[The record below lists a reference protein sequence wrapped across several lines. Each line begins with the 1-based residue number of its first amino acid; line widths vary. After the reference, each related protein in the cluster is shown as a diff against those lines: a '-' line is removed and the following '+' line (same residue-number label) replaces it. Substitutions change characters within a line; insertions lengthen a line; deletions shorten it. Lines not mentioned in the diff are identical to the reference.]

1 MAFTVAMALQMEIF
15 SKCKVLT
22 GKSGLYNEIK
32 WVNILE
38 ILDDLRHIESGEF
51 LITTAHNL
59 NTQSEKEQKNMIEL
73 FAARKLAAVAIQT
86 GHYLQEIPLSFI
98 RFSRDSN
105 IPLIEIPAEVSFK
118 TITRAL
124 MNELIWEQSPI
135 TEEHKG
141 LVGSDRDKMISTMK
155 SLWNRLQEEG
165 LVEEV
170 IINLKRFNIDPDDS
184 LMVLAIAI
192 NKTEAKTPEHRQKPF
207 FNFYGL
213 VEQALTNFLLQQG
226 LTFLIGPSES
236 SVLLIVQSEDFRTG
250 KENAEEAFAGWLIEY
265 LNITFPGWRFMI
277 GTSKV
282 HKNIK
287 GLPQVRSEAEKALQ
301 AARLGLPDRVDLV
314 TYKKMG
320 LYRLLID
327 FRKLDTLKNIYA
339 ETTKPLIAYDSKSR
353 GSLVETLK
361 TYLEHCSI
369 KKSAETLFIH
379 RHTMKYRLEQIE
391 KLTGL
396 DPQIP
401 YDAFQLN
408 LGLHIYQYLLAIR
421 STDTAP

>member
-1 MAFTVAMALQMEIF
+1 MAFTVALALQMEIF
-15 SKCKVLT
+15 RKCKVLT

-38 ILDDLRHIESGEF
+38 ILDDLSHIEPGEF

-59 NTQSEKEQKNMIEL
+59 NTQSEKEQKKMIEL

-98 RFSRDSN
+98 RFSRDNN

-118 TITRAL
+118 TITWAL
-124 MNELIWEQSPI
+124 MNELIWEQLPM
-135 TEEHKG
+135 TEERKG
-141 LVGSDRDKMISTMK
+141 LAGSDRDKMISAMK
-155 SLWNRLQEEG
+155 SLWGQLNEEG
-165 LVEEV
+165 FAEE
-170 IINLKRFNIDPDDS
+170 IIIDLKRFNIDADDS
-184 LMVLAIAI
+184 FLVLALSM
-192 NKTEAKTPEHRQKPF
+192 NKTEAKAPEHRQEPF
-207 FNFYGL
+207 YDLYGL
-213 VEQALTNFLLQQG
+213 VEQALAKFLLQQG
-226 LTFLIGPSES
+226 LSFLIGPSEL
-236 SVLLIVQSEDFRTG
+236 SVILIVQSEDFRPG
-250 KENAEEAFAGWLIEY
+250 KENAEETFARRLIEY

-282 HKNIK
+282 HDNIK
-287 GLPQVRSEAEKALQ
+287 YLPQARSEAEKALH
-301 AARLGLPDRVDLV
+301 AARLGLPDRTDLV
-314 TYKKMG
+314 AYKKMG

-327 FRKLDTLKNIYA
+327 FRKLDALKSIYD
-339 ETTKPLIAYDSKSR
+339 ETTKPLIAYDRRSR

-369 KKSAETLFIH
+369 KKSAEVLFIH

-396 DPQIP
+396 NPQTP

-408 LGLHIYQYLLAIR
+408 LGMHIYKYLQATG
-421 STDTAP
+421 STNTAP